1 MEQPTNLRKSFRM
14 YLPTPLA
21 ATAPAHHKVRE
32 VPPCCYQHGK
42 VHLPSGNQQDALR
55 DSSILYVRF

>member
-21 ATAPAHHKVRE
+21 AMAPAKAKSCTKRV
-32 VPPCCYQHGK
+32 
-42 VHLPSGNQQDALR
+42 
-55 DSSILYVRF
+55 